1 MGATE
6 YLKDNRIM
14 PSGQDK
20 FGAVES
26 IQPRGKAVEDE
37 DFQGGVDEIQY
48 AIDLRQETGPFIV
61 TVEVLYQSIA
71 FPWVEAMR
79 GLGSDEVEYFLR
91 LYDAVPNEPVVV
103 ARESIEIGE

>member
-1 MGATE
+1 
-6 YLKDNRIM
+6 
-14 PSGQDK
+14 
-20 FGAVES
+20 
-26 IQPRGKAVEDE
+26 
-37 DFQGGVDEIQY
+37 
-48 AIDLRQETGPFIV
+48 V